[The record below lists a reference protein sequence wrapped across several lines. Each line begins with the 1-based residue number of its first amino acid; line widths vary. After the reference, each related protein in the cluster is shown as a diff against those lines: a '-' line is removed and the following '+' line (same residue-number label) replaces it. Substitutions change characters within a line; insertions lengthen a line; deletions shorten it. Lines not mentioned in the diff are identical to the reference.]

1 MLPGTTSRNRY
12 RTRAIISAAV
22 LCLALLLPGL
32 GFGEGFTRV
41 SVPIPVEIDGQPTHC
56 QLYFKLEM
64 KNYNV
69 PLDKFAAAPMDKPE
83 AMFATAVEA
92 LRSADTTKFASVW
105 TSPDEMKGR
114 GGVTVK
120 MTDESVAGWMKLA
133 RSNFDFDHLTVV
145 AEVLLGPDS
154 MFVFDAAT
162 KGGIQRY
169 ALYVGLDQKDRVR
182 LSAVGSNT
190 PLELMVLNSFVAAKT
205 SPDEY
210 KPLSNINLRY
220 QYPIP
225 LAGKM
230 DSGAHPVF
238 FEFDGSPI
246 DFPLINEK
254 VKPPTPLLEFLR
266 GATLAFDG
274 GKYDVYAGDFTPISQ
289 ERVKPWLAE
298 MARRKQELEK
308 EKLGQEKQPAP
319 PAVPP
324 AVPPA
329 PPTKTVLSPLVQP
342 YVKFVLNAEPIF
354 LVFQAAGPGSNWK
367 SANLTFTYLLH
378 QGGEYK
384 IANFAFSNTL
394 DDFLQDPALFDK
406 RVLKP
411 PPLKPGAP
419 KVKAVPVPSKPAAV
433 KH

>member
-1 MLPGTTSRNRY
+1 MVP
-12 RTRAIISAAV
+12 AAV
-22 LCLALLLPGL
+22 LCLALLVPISV
-32 GFGEGFTRV
+32 FGEGFARV
-41 SVPIPVEIDGQPTHC
+41 SLPIPVEIEGQPMHC

-64 KNYNV
+64 KNYNL
-69 PLDKFAAAPMDKPE
+69 PFDKFAAGPMDKPE
-83 AMFATAVEA
+83 TMFATAVEA
-92 LRSADTTKFASVW
+92 LRSADATKFASVW
-105 TSPDEMKGR
+105 TSPDEMKGH

-120 MTDESVAGWMKLA
+120 MADESAAGWMKLA

-190 PLELMVLNSFVAAKT
+190 PLELMVLNSFIAART
-205 SPDEY
+205 SPDEF

-274 GKYDVYAGDFTPISQ
+274 GKYDVYAGDFTPNSQ
-289 ERVKPWLAE
+289 ERAKPWLAD
-298 MARRKQELEK
+298 MARRKQEELEK
-308 EKLGQEKQPAP
+308 EKLGQEKQPP

-324 AVPPA
+324 ATQ
-329 PPTKTVLSPLVQP
+329 TKTVLSPLVQP

-367 SANLTFTYLLH
+367 PANLTVTYLLH
-378 QGGEYK
+378 QDGEYK

-411 PPLKPGAP
+411 PPLTPGAP
-419 KVKAVPVPSKPAAV
+419 KAKAVPVPVKPAAV